1 MDKKCKT
8 NFTFL
13 KSPKRGR
20 ISEIATDCETPVC
33 GFGFGKSKEDSYQ
46 FWMPVPA
53 HSFYKGKVAKDA
65 QRRSSFRFALMA
77 GRNHHALYVAHSTS
91 DKYMKISRQG
101 VYSLCRGVNIHLSGC
116 CCFIRVS

>member
-1 MDKKCKT
+1 MQDK
-8 NFTFL
+8 FHLL
-13 KSPKRGR
+13 KVPKRGR

-65 QRRSSFRFALMA
+65 QRRSSFKIRFN
-77 GRNHHALYVAHSTS
+77 GGGNHHALYVAHSRS
-91 DKYMKISRQG
+91 SI
-101 VYSLCRGVNIHLSGC
+101 
-116 CCFIRVS
+116 